1 MPAEQL
7 PDTTAAAN
15 ELVKRPMFDPE
26 VAKHLLNRPVEE
38 IATPVWN
45 KKLARVPAG
54 WNHPAEKDSRQINML
69 EHVLIAKPLHTLAGH
84 ALNRLMGWAEAGR
97 ASGRDQEAE

>member
-1 MPAEQL
+1 
-7 PDTTAAAN
+7 
-15 ELVKRPMFDPE
+15 MFDPE

-45 KKLARVPAG
+45 KKL
-54 WNHPAEKDSRQINML
+54 
-69 EHVLIAKPLHTLAGH
+69 
-84 ALNRLMGWAEAGR
+84 NRLMGWAEARR